1 MVVGELNH
9 RACWAGGFF
18 VGPMDGAACRADA
31 ARFAR

>member
-18 VGPMDGAACRADA
+18 VGPGNGAACTADA
-31 ARFAR
+31 ATFAR